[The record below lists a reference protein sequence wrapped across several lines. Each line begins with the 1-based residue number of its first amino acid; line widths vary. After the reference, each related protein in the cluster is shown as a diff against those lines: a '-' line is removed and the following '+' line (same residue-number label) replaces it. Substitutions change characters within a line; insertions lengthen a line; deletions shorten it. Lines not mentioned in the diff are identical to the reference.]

1 MAFLKLF
8 FLIRVLIKMAVQ
20 IMLFVNCSILQIMV
34 KCQQNEN
41 NILKEKVFFFLS
53 TSPSDGS
60 FEDDHENFGSPCPGI
75 V

>member
-1 MAFLKLF
+1 
-8 FLIRVLIKMAVQ
+8 
-20 IMLFVNCSILQIMV
+20 MV

-41 NILKEKVFFFLS
+41 NILKEKVFFFYFLS
-53 TSPSDGS
+53 TSRSDGS